1 MAYETGTATNP
12 IDLLQKLVTF
22 LTANGWTLDSSVA
35 DGTGWRAHLHRGGD
49 FINLKSTTGAVNP
62 WGFTPAPAPTASSAA
77 LHLYMGTGWNGAAN
91 WNLQAG
97 APIGNGVAFTVGCSM
112 PLPTGAITSYHF
124 FADASGDNIVVVVE
138 KTTNIFAD
146 LGWGVSLTK
155 AGSWTGGPY
164 FFGSLYGYSF
174 ANTSTTKQGTQ
185 NGLSAHDPFR
195 WGDPINNGS
204 PGYVRAD
211 VDAFTG
217 KWLSCSNSTIVSTT
231 GYTGKKLA
239 VGLRGFT
246 SAIPTDIPSEEFFRE
261 RLTPD
266 FTNQATLIPVRIYA
280 ARDAGGYSPLGSI
293 PAVFRSNATEEGFS
307 SLTEVPLG
315 ADTYMIFP
323 NFAVQK
329 V

>member
-1 MAYETGTATNP
+1 MAYQTGSATSP

-22 LTANGWTLDSSVA
+22 LTANGWTLDSSIA

-62 WGFTPAPAPTASSAA
+62 WGFTTVPAPIASSAA
-77 LHLYMGTGWNGAAN
+77 MHLYMGTGWSGAAD

-97 APIGNGVAFTVGCSM
+97 GPIGNGVAYTVGMSM

-124 FADASGDNIVVVVE
+124 FADATGDNIVVVVE
-138 KTTNIFAD
+138 KTTSIFTH

-155 AGSWTGGPY
+155 AGAYTGGPY
-164 FFGSLYGYSF
+164 FFASLYGYSF
-174 ANTSTTKQGTQ
+174 ASTNTTKPGPQ
-185 NGLSAHDPFR
+185 NGITAHEAFR
-195 WGDPINNGS
+195 YGDPLNNGAM
-204 PGYVRAD
+204 GYVRAD

-239 VGLRGFT
+239 TGIRGFT
-246 SAIPTDIPSEEFFRE
+246 TAPKTDIPIEEFFRE
-261 RLTPD
+261 RMVPD

-280 ARDAGGYSPLGSI
+280 ERDAGGHSLLGSI
-293 PAVFRSNATEEGFS
+293 SNLFRSNATEEGFS
-307 SLTEVPLG
+307 PLTQVPLG
-315 ADTYMIFP
+315 ADIYMIFP